1 MERDIFARTWMH
13 PNLALMEGVTQQPVC
28 CMVTKNAE
36 DAQISALDLKLVH
49 VYRQEALC
57 TVLFELPQES
67 GWQTDLEARLGALG
81 LTAGLSGPFAL
92 AASAH
97 GCMRKAQLALET
109 GMRIASQRAL
119 YPMNEYSGAALV
131 AAAAGVLAHEGF
143 EQEDFCDAAIARMME
158 LDAQTGTH
166 YADSLHAYLRHG
178 LDLRQ
183 ASQALN
189 IHRNTL
195 DYRMKRVQELFALDL
210 TNVNT
215 CFELLF
221 SFWLMDN
228 FPREEGRRAVGQ
240 PFDAQWAQMALWRYM
255 ESTAQAGEEEVQFAC
270 RLLGVGVGR
279 LADEERAALL
289 RALCAMLPQESACA
303 FDEDMLLFALPQQEM
318 EAFASAC
325 RAECDRMGCHTVV
338 TQTLSAGRMTQHA
351 KLCRMALYAAPGRH
365 AGMQEMGSTLLFMVL
380 ERRISLSPYL
390 CEEVIRVM
398 DDDAM
403 RGTTLSRSLYAYL
416 LNFMD
421 MKRAAAQLGIHR
433 NTMEYQMRKIDALI
447 GKPVSQAQRFL
458 MMCTYKMLALPD
470 VGHLRL

>member
-1 MERDIFARTWMH
+1 
-13 PNLALMEGVTQQPVC
+13 
-28 CMVTKNAE
+28 
-36 DAQISALDLKLVH
+36 
-49 VYRQEALC
+49 
-57 TVLFELPQES
+57 
-67 GWQTDLEARLGALG
+67 
-81 LTAGLSGPFAL
+81 
-92 AASAH
+92 
-97 GCMRKAQLALET
+97 
-109 GMRIASQRAL
+109 
-119 YPMNEYSGAALV
+119 MNEYSGAALV

-166 YADSLHAYLRHG
+166 YADSLHAYLCHG

-255 ESTAQAGEEEVQFAC
+255 ESTAQAGDEEVQFAC

-338 TQTLSAGRMTQHA
+338 TQTLRAGRMTQHA
-351 KLCRMALYAAPGRH
+351 KLCRMAA
-365 AGMQEMGSTLLFMVL
+365 
-380 ERRISLSPYL
+380 
-390 CEEVIRVM
+390 
-398 DDDAM
+398 
-403 RGTTLSRSLYAYL
+403 
-416 LNFMD
+416 
-421 MKRAAAQLGIHR
+421 RAAAKSGNSPARIICTSRLPSAVPSVGPAK
-433 NTMEYQMRKIDALI
+433 TVS
-447 GKPVSQAQRFL
+447 PVASAVSWF
-458 MMCTYKMLALPD
+458 K
-470 VGHLRL
+470 